1 MDGACRDCGVTA
13 KKELVEI
20 LEFMHFFEHYTF
32 GETDWSHRGKHLEKY
47 IRVVVAVELVTVT
60 ASEEYTNTVKD
71 KMDIFADFLGEMITK
86 YIDRMELEKLPDPD
100 REWRCRFLLC
110 M

>member
-1 MDGACRDCGVTA
+1 M
-13 KKELVEI
+13 
-20 LEFMHFFEHYTF
+20 
-32 GETDWSHRGKHLEKY
+32 
-47 IRVVVAVELVTVT
+47 AVELVTVT

-71 KMDIFADFLGEMITK
+71 KLDIFADFLGEMITK